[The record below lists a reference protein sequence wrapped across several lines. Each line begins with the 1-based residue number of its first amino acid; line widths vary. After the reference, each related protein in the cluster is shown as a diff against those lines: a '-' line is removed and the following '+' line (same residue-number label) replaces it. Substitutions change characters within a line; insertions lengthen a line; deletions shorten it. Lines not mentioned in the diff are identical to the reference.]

1 MPSIEDPHVEPT
13 HPQERPLQSSN
24 RFAFK
29 EWGVICAALDSG
41 RQSLILRK
49 GGIHEGRDGFR
60 VEHREFWLF
69 PTEFHQQPGV
79 LTAEAQ
85 PALEEWRAMESAAGM
100 LLLRNYVVVE
110 EVIEIRDESLL
121 PRLLGLH
128 LWSEQTLHDRFHYRA
143 PGLFALLVRVHRRAE
158 PLRVPQSPHF
168 AGCRS
173 WVDFP
178 ADFATNGLTPVLSDE
193 THLEQMATIRDRL
206 RGATAVG

>member
-1 MPSIEDPHVEPT
+1 M
-13 HPQERPLQSSN
+13 QSSS

-29 EWGVICAALDSG
+29 EWGVVCAALDSG

-79 LTAEAQ
+79 LAPEAQ
-85 PALEEWRAMESAAGM
+85 SSLDEWRATETAAGM
-100 LLLRNYVVVE
+100 LVLRNYAVVE
-110 EVIEIRDESLL
+110 EVIELREETLL
-121 PRLLGLH
+121 PRLHGLH
-128 LWSEQTLHDRFHYRA
+128 IWSEQTLHDRFHYRT
-143 PGLFALLVRVHRRAE
+143 PGLFALLVRVHRRVE

-178 ADFATNGLTPVLSDE
+178 ADLGTNGLTPVLSDE
-193 THLEQMATIRDRL
+193 AHLARMATIHERL
-206 RGATAVG
+206 EDMAAVC